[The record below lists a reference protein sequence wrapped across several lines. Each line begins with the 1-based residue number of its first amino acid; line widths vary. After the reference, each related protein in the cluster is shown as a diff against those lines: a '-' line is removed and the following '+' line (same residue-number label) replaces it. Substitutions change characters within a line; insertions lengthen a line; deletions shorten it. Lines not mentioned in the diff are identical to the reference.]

1 MTSTG
6 CKKMI
11 DQIIR
16 ESVGESDLLSKSIKY
31 WAGAGAHS
39 FQMFPFSLGCSCRY
53 AEGKVSVK
61 HSVLTTPTILLLLA
75 EDQLWYLRH
84 TLSLFFP
91 SITLELWAS
100 HLQYSFS
107 GNKIKASM
115 GHIEFSNIWLLLF
128 KFLRIWKQPGISAL
142 ISRSYCP

>member
-11 DQIIR
+11 DQIIC
-16 ESVGESDLLSKSIKY
+16 ESVGESGLLSKSIKY

-39 FQMFPFSLGCSCRY
+39 FQMLPFSLGCSCRY
-53 AEGKVSVK
+53 SEGMVSLK
-61 HSVLTTPTILLLLA
+61 HSVLTTPAILLLLA
-75 EDQLWYLRH
+75 EDQLWHLRH
-84 TLSLFFP
+84 TLSLIFP

-100 HLQYSFS
+100 YLQYSFS
-107 GNKIKASM
+107 GNETKASM

-128 KFLRIWKQPGISAL
+128 KFLRIWKKPGISAL